1 MKDQFDWDRDL
12 IYNPTIILG
21 VAQGLWERQ
30 AFIEPLEHQKKE
42 IIELLQIA
50 KEELEDIIGELNNS
64 KKERVK

>member
-12 IYNPTIILG
+12 IYNPTITLG
-21 VAQGLWERQ
+21 AVQGLWEKQ
-30 AFIEPLEHQKKE
+30 TFVEPREDRKKE

-50 KEELEDIIGELNNS
+50 KEELEDIIEELNNS